1 MSDGTNPQDPTTDA
15 VVPPPPPET
24 PIPDGLIPEA
34 PSVPEA
40 SEAAVPPPPD
50 ILPAD
55 DVIPPPPPEAQ
66 LRSSRRPT
74 SIAAQPS
81 GDRPA
86 AAADDWAQPSIAPE
100 VPTSGGYRVLSGVIF
115 AVLILLLLGAVAV
128 GVFLA
133 TTTSFPWSSGGAGS
147 VLATASALLAPG

>member
-24 PIPDGLIPEA
+24 PIPDGLIPAA
-34 PSVPEA
+34 PTIPAAPEA
-40 SEAAVPPPPD
+40 ETPPPPH
-50 ILPAD
+50 IPPAD
-55 DVIPPPPPEAQ
+55 AVIPPPPPEAQ
-66 LRSSRRPT
+66 LRSTRRPAPVADT
-74 SIAAQPS
+74 SPE
-81 GDRPA
+81 DRPA

-115 AVLILLLLGAVAV
+115 TVLFVLLLGAVAF

-133 TTTSFPWSSGGAGS
+133 TTTSFPWSSGGVDA
-147 VLATASALLAPG
+147 VLAAASALPAPR